1 MDEKQKEGYHPWNEG
16 KTMGL
21 GIRHPFYQVWVNIKT
36 RCYNPKYCLYHR
48 YGGRGIA
55 VCGEWKVFKNFYKD
69 MFSSYKRGLS
79 LDRIDNNKGY
89 FKENCRWATA
99 KEQANNTIKIE
110 RALRYTYLG
119 ITKTIK
125 EWAEIIGIK
134 RTTLD
139 KRLRVYKWPIGRAL
153 GGVQFE

>member
-1 MDEKQKEGYHPWNEG
+1 
-16 KTMGL
+16 
-21 GIRHPFYQVWVNIKT
+21 
-36 RCYNPKYCLYHR
+36 
-48 YGGRGIA
+48 
-55 VCGEWKVFKNFYKD
+55 